1 MRVQEG
7 EEERR
12 KSQQEVGDA
21 HVWDEDSEEM
31 EEGVE
36 EGGGSEDM
44 AEEEKLKEKR
54 EEVKGK
60 GGVGEIIFADCF
72 HPKQTLNLKVK

>member
-1 MRVQEG
+1 
-7 EEERR
+7 
-12 KSQQEVGDA
+12 
-21 HVWDEDSEEM
+21 M
-31 EEGVE
+31 EEGGE
-36 EGGGSEDM
+36 EGGGSGDM

-72 HPKQTLNLKVK
+72 HPKQTLNLKVN